1 MTKILL
7 TLLTF
12 IIGAATGYLYYRVI
26 GCRGG
31 G

>member
-12 IIGAATGYLYYRVI
+12 IIGSATGYLFYRVI